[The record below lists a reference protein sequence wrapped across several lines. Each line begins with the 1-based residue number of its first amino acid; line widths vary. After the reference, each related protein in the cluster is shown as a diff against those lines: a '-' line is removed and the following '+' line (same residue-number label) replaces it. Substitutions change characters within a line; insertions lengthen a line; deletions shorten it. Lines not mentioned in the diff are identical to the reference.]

1 MYTHFGGRE
10 EAAHERLLPR
20 RLGTAVSPL
29 LVAQLLRA
37 HLRSDELAI
46 DRFEL
51 GSISFISRVCVAIPC
66 VLHLD
71 RLLVQLCHFGRQRAD
86 LVALGDVVR
95 CLPRLI
101 ALIAQA
107 TELLN
112 LVGILSKA
120 GRLED
125 DSAAP
130 SRYSGS
136 GFGGR
141 GAAESARL
149 GFAGLGQRSLARH
162 LVPGIAADTKA
173 PIRGDR
179 VTRAFLT
186 LPWHVGHLQWPS
198 RRKFWQYGASHFAAS
213 TKRPAQTQRAAWHL
227 ASQMLQRAAWY
238 SATRRASSRQ
248 PTRTAS
254 SRIQIAPG
262 CYSALQASA
271 WRPRVLYRT
280 S

>member
-1 MYTHFGGRE
+1 MSLTLIALSWAPFPSSRACVWPYR
-10 EAAHERLLPR
+10 
-20 RLGTAVSPL
+20 
-29 LVAQLLRA
+29 AQ
-37 HLRSDELAI
+37 
-46 DRFEL
+46 
-51 GSISFISRVCVAIPC
+51 C

-71 RLLVQLCHFGRQRAD
+71 QLLVQLCHFGRQRAD
-86 LVALGDVVR
+86 LVVLGDVVR

-141 GAAESARL
+141 GAAGSARL
-149 GFAGLGQRSLARH
+149 GLAGLGQRSLARH
-162 LVPGIAADTKA
+162 LVPGIAADTAA

-179 VTRAFLT
+179 VAWAFLT
-186 LPWHVGHLQWPS
+186 LAWHDGHLWWPS
-198 RRKFWQYGASHFAAS
+198 RRKFGRFGG
-213 TKRPAQTQRAAWHL
+213 RNGVGRAQNSRMFRDAPVGL
-227 ASQMLQRAAWY
+227 DL
-238 SATRRASSRQ
+238 RR
-248 PTRTAS
+248 
-254 SRIQIAPG
+254 
-262 CYSALQASA
+262 
-271 WRPRVLYRT
+271 
-280 S
+280 